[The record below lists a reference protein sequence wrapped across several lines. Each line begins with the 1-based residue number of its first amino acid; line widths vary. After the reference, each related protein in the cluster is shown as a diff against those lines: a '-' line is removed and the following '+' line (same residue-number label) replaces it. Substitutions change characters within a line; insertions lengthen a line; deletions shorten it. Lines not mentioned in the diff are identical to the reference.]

1 MMIHVGSILTKN
13 DNDAVYVGS
22 DDELITEYRNKQ
34 LQNRM
39 MSLRMILIL
48 ILLRTIISCSF
59 LPMITVV
66 IANE

>member
-48 ILLRTIISCSF
+48 ILLCTIISCSF
-59 LPMITVV
+59 YR
-66 IANE
+66 